1 MEAFYGWITRIIVFL
16 ILSSVLFR
24 ICEHSNFLPYLK
36 LVSGFLL
43 LIIIL
48 EPVCNASQWKVENLM
63 EYFME
68 RYEME
73 DKQTIEEEFKN
84 IRNSMILQQCE
95 GEEADE
101 P

>member
-1 MEAFYGWITRIIVFL
+1 MEVFYEWMIRIIVFL
-16 ILSSVLFR
+16 ILSSILFR

-48 EPVCNASQWKVENLM
+48 EPLSNKSQWSVENVM

-68 RYEME
+68 KYEIDHVKM
-73 DKQTIEEEFKN
+73 TEEQFEEM
-84 IRNSMILQQCE
+84 RNEMILQQCE
-95 GEEADE
+95 REE
-101 P
+101 

>member
-1 MEAFYGWITRIIVFL
+1 MEVFYEWMTRIIVFL
-16 ILSSVLFR
+16 ILSSILFR

-48 EPVCNASQWKVENLM
+48 EPLSNKSQWSVENVM

-68 RYEME
+68 KYEIDHVKM
-73 DKQTIEEEFKN
+73 TEEQFEEM
-84 IRNSMILQQCE
+84 RNEMILQQCE
-95 GEEADE
+95 REE
-101 P
+101 